1 MLTPIS
7 SSVVPE
13 VTISLGRSRPLD
25 TGLEK
30 GRKLY
35 VIGDV
40 HGMSSP
46 LEKLVLFFKDD
57 SDDNSSLIFLGDL
70 IDKGTDSPGAMDI
83 AISAEKDFK
92 KVVYLMGNHEAM
104 MRLFAERGVFL
115 VWGWNS
121 GKETLKQ
128 FGVPSFSNMTHKDIL
143 EKIGQERIDFLEGM
157 QTHYE
162 EGNLFF
168 VHAGVPP
175 REENLERFL
184 AIPWEYMDDEWH
196 WAWMRWPFLN
206 SKNPLPG
213 KVVVHGHT
221 PVQLYDF
228 KGRGN
233 MHFERHKVEDGK
245 MNLDGWSY
253 KSGGIVG
260 AIFTENSYKVV
271 MALS

>member
-13 VTISLGRSRPLD
+13 VTISLGSSFSLD

-40 HGMSSP
+40 HGMSGP
-46 LEKLVLFFKDD
+46 LEKLVSFFKDD
-57 SDDNSSLIFLGDL
+57 SNENSSLVFLGDL
-70 IDKGTDSPGAMDI
+70 IDKGPDSPGAMDI
-83 AISAEKDFK
+83 AISAEKHFK
-92 KVVYLMGNHEAM
+92 KVIYLMGNHEAM
-104 MRLFAERGVFL
+104 MRLFTERGEFQ
-115 VWGWNS
+115 VWSWNS
-121 GKETLKQ
+121 GKETLRQ
-128 FGVPSFSNMTHKDIL
+128 FGVVDFWTLTLKDIL
-143 EKIGQERIDFLEGM
+143 KKIGQERIDFLKGLK
-157 QTHYE
+157 THYE

-184 AIPWEYMDDEWH
+184 SLPWEDMDDEWH

-221 PVQLYDF
+221 PVQIYDYE
-228 KGRGN
+228 GRGN
-233 MHFERHKVEDGK
+233 MNFGRHKVEDGK
-245 MNLDGWSY
+245 MNLDGWSH

-260 AIFTENSYKVV
+260 AVFTENSYRVV